1 MRALRT
7 LWFVTLGLAVACS
20 GSDDFVAPGSASAD
34 CGDNPPVIDVLTVE
48 EGDALGDG
56 VPSVRIT
63 ANAID
68 PDYDLHWYQMRVWY
82 DEDQATSEAMTG
94 EYFEIYG
101 YSGEDCNTQAAALR
115 MQIGIT
121 GNPPEDTDMWWTVV
135 VYDDQEHASEAV
147 TELFRTPAL

>member
-1 MRALRT
+1 MRASCYF
-7 LWFVTLGLAVACS
+7 WFTAMAFTAACD
-20 GSDDFVAPGSASAD
+20 GGDEFIAPGSATAN

-48 EGDALGDG
+48 EGDTLGND

-63 ANAID
+63 ANALD
-68 PDYDLHWYQMRVWY
+68 EDYDLHWYQMRVWY
-82 DEDQATSEAMTG
+82 SEDQATSEARTG

-115 MQIGIT
+115 MQIGVT

-135 VYDDQEHASEAV
+135 VYDDQENPSEPV
-147 TELFRTPAL
+147 TEFFRTPAL